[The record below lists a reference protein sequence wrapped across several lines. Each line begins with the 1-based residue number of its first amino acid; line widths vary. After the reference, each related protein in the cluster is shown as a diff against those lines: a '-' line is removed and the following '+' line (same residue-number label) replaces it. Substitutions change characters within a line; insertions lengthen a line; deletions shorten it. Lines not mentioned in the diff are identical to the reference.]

1 MHIRLHIQNAQF
13 LKATLQDTEIL
24 FGIVRGDSF
33 RDVKIPLSPNP
44 RSFTGKVN
52 KNYTRMLHTIIN
64 EPHLFI
70 HKNASGITVFV
81 SDYELHEDGS
91 VTLVVDGRKD
101 GIANGGH
108 TYEILRNFGTAKAHV
123 KMQIVKGLSDEHL
136 IDVVESLNLSKR
148 IEQFSLENRRGR
160 FDWHKE
166 ALGDLSEDVSY
177 HEGDAGL
184 TDVRESIGAL
194 HVFLFTREGEKRA
207 LSAYRGSVNVNHHAL
222 KKLDQEIYA
231 RQIAGIAR
239 DVHRLH
245 RFIVSNPHYLAVSKM
260 SHTRGWKRRLPNGE
274 YGLIR
279 SVANLVLLGV
289 AIAGTQLGEGGE
301 AQWRQGYST
310 HDLRCSFANQM
321 FQKVFDVLV
330 LEDDPLSHVCKRQDV
345 IEKVAR
351 YAELMAGCHQDA
363 MQMTLI

>member
-1 MHIRLHIQNAQF
+1 MHTRLHIQNAQF
-13 LKATLQDTEIL
+13 LKTALQDTDIL

-33 RDVKIPLSPNP
+33 RNVSIPLSPNP
-44 RSFTGKVN
+44 RSFTGKAN
-52 KNYTRMLHTIIN
+52 KNYTRMLYTIIN

-81 SDYELHEDGS
+81 TDYELHEDGS
-91 VTLVVDGRKD
+91 ATLVVDEEKD

-136 IDVVESLNLSKR
+136 IDVVESLNLAKR
-148 IEQFSLENRRGR
+148 IEQFSLENKRGR

-166 ALGDLSEDVSY
+166 ALGDLSKDISY
-177 HEGDAGL
+177 HEGDTGL

-194 HVFLFTREGEKRA
+194 HVFLFTKDGEKKS

-231 RQIAGIAR
+231 KQIKRIAR
-239 DVHRLH
+239 DVHRLQ
-245 RFIVSNPHYLAVSKM
+245 RFIVSNPHFLAMSKM
-260 SHTRGWKRRLPNGE
+260 SHARGWKRRLPNGE
-274 YGLIR
+274 YGIIR
-279 SVANLVLLGV
+279 SVVNLVLLGV
-289 AIAGTQLGEGGE
+289 SVAGTQLNDESE
-301 AQWRQGYST
+301 VEWKPGYNT

-330 LEDDPLSHVCKRQDV
+330 LEDDLLSHVCKRQDV

-351 YAELMAGCHQDA
+351 YAELLSDRHQGA